1 MEVIDLG
8 LSDLDS
14 ISINLDDSAP
24 SSGSMG
30 PGIELLMND
39 KKKAPS
45 GSMSVDLGELDKL
58 ENLSTILECAYC
70 NTKNVLTFI
79 PDQNEKIQFK
89 CANCNN
95 INSVLLQFTVA
106 RTTEPVEIGSILKQ
120 LS

>member
-58 ENLSTILECAYC
+58 END
-70 NTKNVLTFI
+70 F
-79 PDQNEKIQFK
+79 EKIIK
-89 CANCNN
+89 VK
-95 INSVLLQFTVA
+95 I
-106 RTTEPVEIGSILKQ
+106 IIIQ
-120 LS
+120 LRD